1 MGRDRPHGA
10 IEGTQAQ
17 RPLPLAKRHLDSLC
31 RRRGV
36 DDTSALRPHLQLQA
50 PPPRQPADH
59 PGCQQAADSKQ
70 R

>member
-1 MGRDRPHGA
+1 MSRNRPHCA

-17 RPLPLAKRHLDSLC
+17 WPLPLAKCYLDSSW
-31 RRRGV
+31 RRCGV